1 MKRIL
6 TLFAALACA
15 AALPAQAQT
24 DNALAVSCENNEL
37 EVYAHSPN
45 VRLRCEASG
54 LPEGEKYV
62 YEWFEQVNGEWNHAV
77 NLTNKHSA
85 RPKFIVPESA
95 EIGTKYEF
103 MFTARSEDRLQ
114 YAAINLSIEI
124 IDGNL
129 DPTKHFDCTDLITYE
144 GKLITYEGKPVW
156 FTYLGCTI
164 TWPHDAQAGWDSEKG
179 RFFTTDNGEKV
190 YNDIPYSFR
199 WEVRGDTPPEAINL
213 LNSTDDPYQY
223 FHNPEN
229 IGSKKYIRYK
239 YQLLIYIKE
248 KLVSKRNLT
257 VTVRNIDQL
266 VSCPK
271 IISVNEGDSDIQF
284 GCVRN
289 ISRKAF
295 RNMGGDVVFTWEVRG
310 DTPPE
315 AINLL
320 SSTNDQKPIEPGVAH
335 WNLNPTFTIPEV
347 DKKTTYKYRLNLD
360 WIVAGSTPMMQW
372 EGVMMGTATRNI
384 AITVLDRP
392 STNNKASDPEGPSVE
407 MLTQLAEG
415 SATQAAEELPG
426 AVALEQNY
434 PNPFNPST
442 AIRYELPAAE
452 HVRLDVFDV
461 SGRNVK
467 VLVDGT
473 RPAGTHTARF
483 DAGGLPSGLYVYRLQ
498 AGGNTIVKTM
508 HLIR

>member
-1 MKRIL
+1 MKRLL
-6 TLFAALACA
+6 TLFAAAALACA

-24 DNALAVSCENNEL
+24 DNALVVSCENNEV
-37 EVYAHSPN
+37 EVSADSPN
-45 VRLRCEASG
+45 VKLYCEASG

-62 YEWFEQVNGEWNHAV
+62 YEWFEKVDGEWNHAV
-77 NLTNKHSA
+77 NLTNKHVA
-85 RPKFIVPESA
+85 KPKFIVPESV

-103 MFTARSEDRLQ
+103 MFTARSEDRVQ
-114 YAAINLSIEI
+114 YAAINLSVEI
-124 IDGNL
+124 IDSNL
-129 DPTKHFDCTDLITYE
+129 NYANRFNCVDLITYE
-144 GKLITYEGKPVW
+144 GTPDW
-156 FTYLGCTI
+156 FHFFGCR
-164 TWPHDAQAGWDSEKG
+164 E
-179 RFFTTDNGEKV
+179 NKV
-190 YNDIPYSFR
+190 YDDDISYSFR

-213 LNSTDDPYQY
+213 LSSTEVSVPY

-229 IGSKKYIRYK
+229 IGSEKYIRYK
-239 YQLLIYIKE
+239 YQLSIYIKE
-248 KLVSKRNLT
+248 KLVSKKNLT
-257 VTVRNIDQL
+257 VTIRNIDQL

-271 IISVNEGDSDIQF
+271 TRPVNEGDSDIQL

-295 RNMGGDVVFTWEVRG
+295 QNQGGDVVGRWEVRG

-315 AINLL
+315 TINLL
-320 SSTNDQKPIEPGVAH
+320 SSTEV
-335 WNLNPTFTIPEV
+335 LNPTFIIPEV
-347 DKKTTYKYRLNLD
+347 DKKTRYKYRLNIHWLLVGPNPLRP
-360 WIVAGSTPMMQW
+360 WPEAV
-372 EGVMMGTATRNI
+372 MGTVTKNI
-384 AITVLDRP
+384 SITVMDRP
-392 STNNKASDPEGPSVE
+392 STNNRASDPEGVH

-415 SATQAAEELPG
+415 TATQAAEELPG